1 MQLRS
6 LAPRYEPEQHDVYV
20 NALVDALREDGIR
33 NVALTGAYGT
43 GKSSVLQRLSEM
55 EEFRERTLELSLST
69 VGVTETRPEGESDA
83 NPAAWTKT
91 NLIQKEIVK
100 QILYR
105 DAPEKT
111 RGSRFRRL
119 SRFRWRRE
127 IGIALGLGVLLFLTA
142 WFVGLASP
150 LIAWLGE
157 EPGFGQL
164 IFANAMLLVV
174 LAGSVY
180 AIRWLTHNRVFLE
193 KLSAGPATVSLAATS
208 SSFFDQ
214 YMDEIIYYFEK
225 SGRDV
230 VIFED
235 IDRFK
240 DVLIFETLRALNG
253 LLNGAEQVRRRRRA
267 KPRAGDIAGGHRT
280 KAARRPLAKDVKFV
294 YALRDSVFEK
304 LGNLGADPA
313 AGHQADDEVR
323 RANRTKFFDIVI
335 PVVPFITHRNARD
348 LMLGT
353 MDGTGVSRD
362 LINVAARFVADMRLI
377 TDMRNE
383 YDIYANRLLGT
394 TNQMPGLDP
403 DRLFALIL
411 YKCVHMGDFEAIRLG
426 TSDLDRLHDAWR
438 EIVSDSLTL
447 AYEREAAASTQLVV
461 EGATVARA
469 KALGDRLEVVA
480 HALTSNDGYLAYTQ
494 VTVGS
499 TQFQGERLREPEFW
513 RAVTTE
519 GASVAMVNGQ
529 TGLNL
534 LLSLQRLESLLG
546 QPLDPAEWARPDRE
560 AELRSQQSARDDID
574 FLRHHDWGDLH
585 GRPEFTSTPADGD
598 PQSFA
603 DATERTLRSR
613 LARSLV
619 ASEYLNDYFALYVSM
634 YYGEHLRPR
643 ALNYAVHA
651 LDRGVPDIRYDL
663 DGEDVEAIITDKGI
677 DILRDRAAYNIT
689 VLDHLLATRPAEAEL
704 VVRNVAAWDKADSDF
719 GEAYLHAGKQRVE
732 FVRMLAP
739 LLPRIILSIVSG
751 APKEVLAAVLDAAL
765 DYAGTEVGEPH
776 HGWIVVDYYEQFPS
790 IGNAAKD
797 KSVIDLRKH
806 KTIDA
811 IAKLGIQLP
820 ATSPLDD
827 TARRRV
833 IELGAYELNS
843 SNIEDLTGQPSLAL
857 DDIRAKSEP
866 VFAAALGRLTA
877 YVELIA
883 AREEAVTIRD
893 PKRFVSILNHANDA
907 AVGDEHLVQIVEK
920 SSPTCH
926 VGDLTDVPESVWPTI
941 LSSKRATPS
950 ALNLLNYI
958 DNVGPLDGN
967 AAIFLDGT
975 EAIEE
980 SELSDDDR
988 RRLAVAILGA
998 GSVIPSTAH
1007 RVQLALSINAPTPIP
1022 PALLHPEAGD
1032 LVGLM
1037 IEASLVADDELTLS
1051 SALIVDWPT
1060 REFALARSRAAPG
1073 YVSPASLPPEQL
1085 GRFFQSA
1092 VIPLDLKNVVLANI
1106 LTFLP
1111 GADNAAV
1118 HAVSSFAAGVKADL
1132 PHATIEQL
1140 QAAGASVTDV
1150 VAFVANSTSSTIDEV
1165 RAALRAL
1172 GDPYSLVADRGSS
1185 RPLVPD
1191 DDVHRRV
1198 LQRLQEAEI
1207 VSSHEPERGGRRV
1220 NLRRP

>member
-1 MQLRS
+1 MLLQYCRNS
-6 LAPRYEPEQHDVYV
+6 GNEHAA
-20 NALVDALREDGIR
+20 NALAARVTLRGLLIPEVLDSAR
-33 NVALTGAYGT
+33 LD
-43 GKSSVLQRLSEM
+43 SV
-55 EEFRERTLELSLST
+55 
-69 VGVTETRPEGESDA
+69 
-83 NPAAWTKT
+83 
-91 NLIQKEIVK
+91 
-100 QILYR
+100 
-105 DAPEKT
+105 
-111 RGSRFRRL
+111 RL
-119 SRFRWRRE
+119 SRNC
-127 IGIALGLGVLLFLTA
+127 G
-142 WFVGLASP
+142 
-150 LIAWLGE
+150 
-157 EPGFGQL
+157 
-164 IFANAMLLVV
+164 
-174 LAGSVY
+174 
-180 AIRWLTHNRVFLE
+180 
-193 KLSAGPATVSLAATS
+193 
-208 SSFFDQ
+208 
-214 YMDEIIYYFEK
+214 
-225 SGRDV
+225 
-230 VIFED
+230 
-235 IDRFK
+235 
-240 DVLIFETLRALNG
+240 
-253 LLNGAEQVRRRRRA
+253 
-267 KPRAGDIAGGHRT
+267 
-280 KAARRPLAKDVKFV
+280 
-294 YALRDSVFEK
+294 
-304 LGNLGADPA
+304 
-313 AGHQADDEVR
+313 
-323 RANRTKFFDIVI
+323 
-335 PVVPFITHRNARD
+335 
-348 LMLGT
+348 
-353 MDGTGVSRD
+353 
-362 LINVAARFVADMRLI
+362 
-377 TDMRNE
+377 
-383 YDIYANRLLGT
+383 
-394 TNQMPGLDP
+394 
-403 DRLFALIL
+403 
-411 YKCVHMGDFEAIRLG
+411 LG

-447 AYEREAAASTQLVV
+447 AYERETAASTQLVV

-480 HALTSNDGYLAYTQ
+480 HALTSHEGYLAYTQ

-519 GASVAMVNGQ
+519 GASVAIVNGQ
-529 TGLNL
+529 TDLNL
-534 LLSLQRLESLLG
+534 LLSMQRLESLLG
-546 QPLDPAEWARPDRE
+546 HPLDPTEWARPDRE
-560 AELRSQQSARDDID
+560 AELRSQQSARDDIE
-574 FLRHHDWGDLH
+574 FLRHHDWGDLY
-585 GRPEFTSTPADGD
+585 GRPEFTSAPVHGD
-598 PQSFA
+598 PQCFA
-603 DATERTLRSR
+603 DATESTLRSR

-619 ASEYLNDYFALYVSM
+619 ASGYLNDYFALYVSM

-677 DILRDRAAYNIT
+677 DIFRDRAAYNIT
-689 VLDHLLATRPAEAEL
+689 VLDHLLETRPAEAEL

-751 APKEVLAAVLDAAL
+751 APKEVVAAVLDAAL

-790 IGNAAKD
+790 IGVAAKD

-806 KTIDA
+806 RTIDA

-833 IELGAYELNS
+833 IELGAYELNV
-843 SNIEDLTGQPSLAL
+843 SNIEDLTGQQSLAL

-866 VFAAALGRLTA
+866 VFAAALGRLAA
-877 YVELIA
+877 YFELIA
-883 AREEAVTIRD
+883 AREGAVTVRD
-893 PKRFVSILNHANDA
+893 PKQFASILNHANDA

-926 VGDLTDVPESVWPTI
+926 VGDLNDVPESVWPTL

-950 ALNLLNYI
+950 AQNLLSYI
-958 DNVGPLDGN
+958 DNVGPLDGD

-980 SELSDDDR
+980 SDQLSDDDR

-998 GSVIPSTAH
+998 GSVISSTAH
-1007 RVQLALSINAPTPIP
+1007 RVQLALSADAPTPIP
-1022 PALLHPEAGD
+1022 PASLQPEAGD

-1060 REFALARSRAAPG
+1060 REFALAHSREAPG

-1085 GRFFQSA
+1085 GPFFQSA

-1118 HAVSSFAAGVKADL
+1118 HAASSFAVGVRADL
-1132 PHATIEQL
+1132 PYATIEQL
-1140 QAAGASVTDV
+1140 QTAGASVRDV
-1150 VAFVANSTSSTIDEV
+1150 VALLANSTSSTIDEV

-1172 GDPYSLVADRGSS
+1172 GDPYSLVADRGAS

-1207 VSSHEPERGGRRV
+1207 VSSHEPERDGRRV